1 MRDRALSHGPN
12 SYFFTLR
19 LARRNDDALL
29 RHISALRQAMRETLA
44 RKPFRI
50 DAIAVLPDVIHTAW
64 TLPPSDHDYANRIG
78 MWKGRFSR
86 HLPPT
91 PHRSLRQI
99 KRGEKG
105 IWQRRFWEHRI
116 RDHADFERHCDLVH
130 LSPVH
135 TGYCERPE
143 AWPYSS
149 YTRACSRR
157 GAVPGKETEHLAE
170 EAVLDDDITPLSRVI
185 SPAAPPNR
193 LHN

>member
-1 MRDRALSHGPN
+1 MRDRISSHGPN
-12 SYFFTLR
+12 CYFFTLR
-19 LARRNDDALL
+19 LARGDDDALL
-29 RHISALRQAMRETLA
+29 RHITALRQAMRETLA

-50 DAIAVLPDVIHTAW
+50 DAIAILPDVLHMVW
-64 TLPPSDHDYANRIG
+64 TLPPNDTDYGNRIG

-86 HLPPT
+86 HLPPA

-116 RDHADFERHCDLVH
+116 RDHADFERHCGLVH

-135 TGYCERPE
+135 AGYCDRPE

-149 YTRACSRR
+149 YSRNCSGPPAPQ
-157 GAVPGKETEHLAE
+157 GAEAGPLEKD
-170 EAVLDDDITPLSRVI
+170 AVLDDDVTPLNH
-185 SPAAPPNR
+185 AAQAVAPFNG
-193 LHN
+193 LHS